1 MLKVKLMLIAS
12 GMALALPIRAD
23 QQGEA
28 VLRQAVSTLYSLK
41 SYQAE
46 IHTVL
51 RMGTR
56 APYDDRIGLIQ
67 LRKPNLLKAQLA
79 GSPPVTLLSDG
90 KTYHMAFGPEY
101 RSMAVSPNP
110 DSFGGLWGLEVD
122 AFFGGEKS
130 LYRTWKT
137 SVLRTETVDGAL
149 CDVIRIQK
157 NEIDSQELAIG
168 RSDHLIRRAVSI
180 DSSHGAEDN
189 TAANTLTKIVAN
201 PAIQTA
207 VFAYN
212 PPTGAARRPDP
223 QEAQLL
229 SVGQQG
235 PAFELPTP
243 QERLISLAAALKGKK
258 AVLINFWFYH

>member
-1 MLKVKLMLIAS
+1 MTKLT
-12 GMALALPIRAD
+12 ALLVSAVALLAAPVWAD
-23 QQGEA
+23 QQGD
-28 VLRQAVSTLYSLK
+28 VILRQAINTLHSLK

-79 GSPPVTLLSDG
+79 GSPPVTFVSDG
-90 KTYHMAFGPEY
+90 KTYHMSFGPEY
-101 RSMAVSPNP
+101 RSSAVSEQQE
-110 DSFGGLWGLEVD
+110 SFGGLWGLEID

-130 LYRTWKT
+130 LYRKWKST
-137 SVLRTETVDGAL
+137 VIRSETVDGAI

-157 NEIDSQELAIG
+157 NEIDSQEIAIG

-180 DSSHGAEDN
+180 DSSHGSEDN
-189 TAANTLTKIVAN
+189 TAANTLTKVVTN
-201 PAIQTA
+201 PAISKEA
-207 VFAYN
+207 FAFT
-212 PPTGAARRPDP
+212 PPAAAARKQDP

-229 SVGQQG
+229 TVGQDA
-235 PAFELPTP
+235 PRFDLPTP
-243 QERLISLAAALKGKK
+243 QDKQISLTGALKGKK
-258 AVLINFWFYH
+258 ALLLNFWFYH